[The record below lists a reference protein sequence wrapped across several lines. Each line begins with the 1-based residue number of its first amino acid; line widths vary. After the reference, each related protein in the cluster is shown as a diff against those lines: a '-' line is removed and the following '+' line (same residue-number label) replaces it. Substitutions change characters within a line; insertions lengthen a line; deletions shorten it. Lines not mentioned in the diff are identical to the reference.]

1 MLNETC
7 IQLLEI
13 IDQQEEMISKQNQ
26 TIKALTMEKL
36 EQEAI
41 ISELMRGYQNNSQ

>member
-1 MLNETC
+1 MLNETETC

-26 TIKALTMEKL
+26 TIKSSYYGEVGTG
-36 EQEAI
+36 
-41 ISELMRGYQNNSQ
+41 SYN